1 MRSCVGPVNIPPS
14 SVYRVRSSG
23 WFSTRPP
30 TRVRAS
36 STSTERPAAAIARA
50 AVRPARPAPTTM
62 TSAVSVAACPDFG
75 SAVIAAPAAAPRMR
89 PRRVI
94 PLVFMVASGSALNRP
109 RGAHGQSQ
117 QGVIGA
123 RGSREV
129 APSHPR
135 SAPARYRVMAA
146 ASLDLTGKVA
156 LVTGA
161 SRGVGRALALAL
173 ADAGVD
179 VACAARATDAAPL
192 KLPGP
197 IDPTVRDVEERGRRG
212 LAIPVDL
219 ARPGAPEAMVQH
231 AADAFGRLDILVN
244 NAAITFD
251 GDLALPMKR
260 WDLVMEVNVR
270 APLLA
275 MRAAL
280 PIMKRAG
287 QGRILN
293 ISSAA
298 AVLPIRGLLVYGVSK
313 AALERLTIGA
323 AEETVADGV
332 AVNCLRIDDRKSV
345 V

>member
-1 MRSCVGPVNIPPS
+1 
-14 SVYRVRSSG
+14 
-23 WFSTRPP
+23 
-30 TRVRAS
+30 
-36 STSTERPAAAIARA
+36 
-50 AVRPARPAPTTM
+50 
-62 TSAVSVAACPDFG
+62 
-75 SAVIAAPAAAPRMR
+75 
-89 PRRVI
+89 
-94 PLVFMVASGSALNRP
+94 
-109 RGAHGQSQ
+109 
-117 QGVIGA
+117 
-123 RGSREV
+123 
-129 APSHPR
+129 
-135 SAPARYRVMAA
+135 MAA

-192 KLPGP
+192 KLPGT
-197 IDPTVRDVEERGRRG
+197 IDATVREVEERGRRG

-280 PIMKRAG
+280 PVMKRAG

-313 AALERLTIGA
+313 AALERLTTGA
-323 AEETVADGV
+323 AEEAMADGV
-332 AVNCLRIDDRKSV
+332 AVNCLRIDVPIASEGFVHNTPGLDHSAWEPTEVGAEAALWVLARPLDYTGQV
-345 V
+345 VGIMDLRRLHGVAESRVGG